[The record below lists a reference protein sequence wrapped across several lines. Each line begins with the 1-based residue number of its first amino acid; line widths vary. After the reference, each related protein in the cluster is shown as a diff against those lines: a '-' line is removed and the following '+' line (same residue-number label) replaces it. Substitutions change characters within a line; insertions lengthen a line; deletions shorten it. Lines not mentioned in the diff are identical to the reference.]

1 MNRSMPSP
9 ATSNAPRWVK
19 AGLAVLSVLLL
30 IGVWAWAARSYPV
43 SILPSPAETIDALGW
58 LLERDS
64 FYHHLE
70 LTLTRAGTGFTAAMF
85 IGVVGGLL
93 IGRFQWLYWFS
104 NPLIAIATTI
114 PPIFWVAIMIIW
126 LGLGSGPPILVIVIT
141 ATPLVMVNIIQ
152 GMQNIPP
159 GLVEMATIFRVGF
172 WNRLLRLYLPA
183 MSGYLFAAALIATR
197 FAWRTVIM
205 AEFVGSSSG
214 LGNRLAWSRQNLE
227 TDLAFAYML
236 VILAFSLMIEYGIL
250 RPAQSR
256 FSWMTGHRRGQR
268 LQRKL
273 NTQDSPMP
281 EARRSRSHAA

>member
-1 MNRSMPSP
+1 MPSP
-9 ATSNAPRWVK
+9 TTSNAPRWLKV
-19 AGLAVLSVLLL
+19 GLAVLSVLLL
-30 IGVWAWAARSYPV
+30 IGVWAWAARSYPKA
-43 SILPSPAETIDALGW
+43 ILPSPAETIDALGW
-58 LLERDS
+58 LLDHES

-70 LTLTRAGTGFTAAMF
+70 LTLTRAGTGFTAAML

-93 IGRFQWLYWFS
+93 IGRFQRLYWFA

-152 GMQNIPP
+152 GMQNIPA
-159 GLVEMATIFRVGF
+159 GLVEMATVFRVGF

-214 LGNRLAWSRQNLE
+214 LGNRLAWSRQSLE

-236 VILAFSLMIEYGIL
+236 VILAFSLVVEYGIL
-250 RPAQSR
+250 RPAQAR
-256 FSWMTGHRRGQR
+256 FSWMTGQHRGHHRRQR
-268 LQRKL
+268 HL
-273 NTQDSPMP
+273 NTQESQTA
-281 EARRSRSHAA
+281 EAQWSRSHAA